1 MKKFLLAIIL
11 LTTLSCK
18 KEETNSTAVTS
29 SASTTLGSTTTAKD
43 DFSDLTEE
51 KDESCGTEKDIEK
64 EIMEASKKKDKEVKL
79 GGTTDCT
86 IQ

>member
-1 MKKFLLAIIL
+1 MKKLLLAIIL

-18 KEETNSTAVTS
+18 KEEASATTTTPVSTK
-29 SASTTLGSTTTAKD
+29 LGSTTTEKD

-64 EIMEASKKKDKEVKL
+64 QIMEASKKKEKEVKL